1 MADPGRDRRR
11 GPPDPARLV
20 GPARGHAQ
28 RLGTLGRPAGLAA
41 NAIVLAAAEK
51 DQPRALSRRSRAM
64 TALRSP
70 RSSRYATN
78 KNATIARMAAATAR
92 PAATSF
98 PLMGT
103 ARITATPTAAP
114 AAPAASPASIPWPK
128 PSTAA
133 GPQIRRVA
141 ITSG

>member
-28 RLGTLGRPAGLAA
+28 RLGALRRPAGLAQRDGGRRA
-41 NAIVLAAAEK
+41 

-64 TALRSP
+64 IALRSP
-70 RSSRYATN
+70 RSSRYAMN

-98 PLMGT
+98 PLTGT
-103 ARITATPTAAP
+103 ARLTATPTAAP